1 MLLQETRKKRNDS
14 DTYKLALCVCIFLT
28 IPLSLVSLTHF
39 LKKKKK
45 KKKDPVREA
54 PIRSTRN
61 VRLMMALT
69 FQKGQIDTNYGS
81 WSLCLAWGGVNI
93 IIVHQSHLVLHMS
106 NWHYNYPL
114 FLIWLLFFLQLTK
127 VSHLGQ
133 VHPFKPL
140 PEQFRYCLH
149 VLFFFGWE
157 ESLSFFLFSN
167 LSQNREAKKGE
178 REWRLY
184 IVRLVVAPEITDWYL
199 ATDRWIRPITR
210 HAFLHTKGER
220 TYRAWKVY

>member
-1 MLLQETRKKRNDS
+1 MCLHLSYYPSLSFRLHISSKRRRRRKRIPWERPQS
-14 DTYKLALCVCIFLT
+14 GQREMCVWWW
-28 IPLSLVSLTHF
+28 PQLSAT
-39 LKKKKK
+39 
-45 KKKDPVREA
+45 
-54 PIRSTRN
+54 
-61 VRLMMALT
+61 
-69 FQKGQIDTNYGS
+69 GQIDTNYGS

-149 VLFFFGWE
+149 VLFFLRLRGI
-157 ESLSFFLFSN
+157 SLFFLIFKSFRE
-167 LSQNREAKKGE
+167 NREAKKGE